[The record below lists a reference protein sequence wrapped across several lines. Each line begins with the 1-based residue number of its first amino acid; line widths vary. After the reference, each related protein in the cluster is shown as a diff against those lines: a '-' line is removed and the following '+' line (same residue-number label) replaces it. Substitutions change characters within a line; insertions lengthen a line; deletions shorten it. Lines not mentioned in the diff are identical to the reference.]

1 MSFHKNEFV
10 VHDVALLGKFQKPA
24 KLVDELLVHM
34 DSVAEDAGDEY
45 PDFSEVIQSLA
56 DLLQGI
62 IHKKFQVD
70 IRKRNAEEVDD
81 RIQAALQVLGHA
93 PEPLATP
100 NAPTQQPDRPLN
112 VISASLNLYQAEI
125 EAHGLSQRSSEILTN
140 VVRELERVNAKW
152 PSAGKARPEV
162 LNPPNAA

>member
-1 MSFHKNEFV
+1 MSCHKNEFV
-10 VHDVALLGKFQKPA
+10 VHNVALLGEFQKPA

-34 DSVAEDAGDEY
+34 DNVAEDAGDEY
-45 PDFSEVIQSLA
+45 PELSEVIQSLA

-62 IHKKFQVD
+62 IHQKFQVD

-81 RIQAALQVLGHA
+81 RIQAALQVLGHT

-100 NAPTQQPDRPLN
+100 IAPAQQSDRQLN

-140 VVRELERVNAKW
+140 IVRELERVDTKW
-152 PSAGKARPEV
+152 TSAGKAKPEV
-162 LNPPNAA
+162 LNPQNAA